1 MKVNPKLKAIKR
13 KIVLLKV
20 LVFLQFLNIKVIKTP
35 NIEYNQIN
43 EQLNNFKTKNALK
56 TRIKYILMNK
66 LNENKVTDNCS
77 TF

>member
-56 TRIKYILMNK
+56 TTIKYILMNK